1 MCIIQNMLRYYRKD
15 ILNVDPLKPKV
26 MKSMYIG
33 EVTFNINSMTIH
45 LGLVIPLEKKI
56 NEQKALS
63 DEKMII

>member
-1 MCIIQNMLRYYRKD
+1 MLRYYRKD